1 MKDSRKIELFNNLFN
16 YIVKMDEENA
26 TDILFNLGMTTNEI
40 DDCAGLEYRENDD
53 DEYECGSNI
62 VRVDIVDDDYSHD
75 EDRII
80 DTFYLVNPDAELLE
94 ELQKKIDARYDG
106 EDGEDYIEDYTE
118 IIDFINEHFETVHI
132 ETKEIEW

>member
-53 DEYECGSNI
+53 EENESDI
-62 VRVDIVDDDYSHD
+62 VRVDIVDNEPEHPD
-75 EDRII
+75 ERIM
-80 DTFYLVNPDAELLE
+80 DTFYLANPDVALLE
-94 ELQKKIDARYDG
+94 ELQKRISARYDE
-106 EDGEDYIEDYTE
+106 EDGENYIEDYTE
-118 IIDFINEHFETVHI
+118 IIDFINEHFETVNI